1 MQESQINLAIQAI
14 ASSKKLSVRRAAKIY
29 NIPHTTLTYRMAG
42 RTPKAGS
49 RSIHCKMTELEE
61 KSLFQYIIDMD
72 ERGFSPR
79 ISDVEDMA
87 NYILETRGAKKVGK
101 LWAHRFV
108 KRHTKLKTR
117 FNRVY
122 DFQRALCE
130 DSELIERWF
139 RLVSNMRAKYGILDC
154 DLYNFDETG
163 FMMGQISPHIVV
175 TKADR
180 YGKSKAIQPGNR
192 EWATAIIC
200 VDGEGHNIPPFLIV
214 KGEHHLSNWY
224 TEGDLPYDWLIKPTT
239 NGWTDNETGLEWI
252 KHFNKHTES
261 RKVGRYRMLVLDG
274 HESHKSP
281 AFQEYCKEHN
291 IILLSLPPHSSH
303 LTQPLDI
310 GCFGSLKRSYS
321 RQIENFIKAH
331 ITHITKTE
339 FFQAFKAAYIEA
351 ISISN
356 GKAGFRGAGLIPFNP
371 EIVLSKLDIRIRTPS
386 DRLISAD
393 LDIWQSQTPHNPTEA
408 LSQSTLVK
416 SRIARHQ
423 GSSPTP
429 IFETVAALAKGIE
442 LLAHA
447 NTLLTAEVH
456 SLRKANEALS
466 KLRRARKA
474 LIRKGGALSVE
485 DGHSISEQENVED
498 QIRRDE
504 YTNDGSSARRQATIR
519 RCSKCGSTLH
529 NARTCQFDPA
539 LVDL

>member
-29 NIPHTTLTYRMAG
+29 NIPHTTLTYRIAG

-87 NYILETRGAKKVGK
+87 NYILETRDGFCWYEKDTEDVAPTDYVGP
-101 LWAHRFV
+101 
-108 KRHTKLKTR
+108 T
-117 FNRVY
+117 
-122 DFQRALCE
+122 D
-130 DSELIERWF
+130 
-139 RLVSNMRAKYGILDC
+139 
-154 DLYNFDETG
+154 DETG
-163 FMMGQISPHIVV
+163 I
-175 TKADR
+175 
-180 YGKSKAIQPGNR
+180 
-192 EWATAIIC
+192 
-200 VDGEGHNIPPFLIV
+200 
-214 KGEHHLSNWY
+214 
-224 TEGDLPYDWLIKPTT
+224 
-239 NGWTDNETGLEWI
+239 EWI

-261 RKVGRYRMLVLDG
+261 RKMGRYRMLVLDG

-281 AFQEYCKEHN
+281 AFQEYCKKHN

-303 LTQPLDI
+303 LTQPLNID
-310 GCFGSLKRSYS
+310 CFGPLKRSYN

-339 FFQAFKAAYIEA
+339 FFQTFKAAYIEA

-356 GKAGFRGAGLIPFNP
+356 
-371 EIVLSKLDIRIRTPS
+371 
-386 DRLISAD
+386 
-393 LDIWQSQTPHNPTEA
+393 
-408 LSQSTLVK
+408 
-416 SRIARHQ
+416 
-423 GSSPTP
+423 
-429 IFETVAALAKGIE
+429 E

-466 KLRRARKA
+466 KRRRARKA
-474 LIRKGGALSVE
+474 LIRKRRALSIE
-485 DGHSISEQENVED
+485 DRHGILEQENVED
-498 QIRRDE
+498 QIQRDE
-504 YTNDGSSARRQATIR
+504 YTNDNSSARRQATIQQ
-519 RCSKCGSTLH
+519 CSKCGSTLH